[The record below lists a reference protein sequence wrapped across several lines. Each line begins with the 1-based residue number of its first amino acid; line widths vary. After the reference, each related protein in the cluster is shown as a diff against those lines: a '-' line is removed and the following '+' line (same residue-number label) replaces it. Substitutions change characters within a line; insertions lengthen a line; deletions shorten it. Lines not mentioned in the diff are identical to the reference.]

1 MVEDVVE
8 GKRGGVGGVATAV
21 GAEVVLA
28 VVEAQQGEDRETKK
42 PEAMPKAQANAAA
55 TFEEC
60 CSFMMPT

>member
-8 GKRGGVGGVATAV
+8 GKRGGVGGVATVV

-42 PEAMPKAQANAAA
+42 LEAMAKAQANTAA

-60 CSFMMPT
+60 CSFMIPT